1 MKRLRMFTGI
11 LAVALILLSP
21 ISRASAASAEEERS
35 GIQSIDLMSNDTGI
49 SFGNS
54 KRVRGLRFNFR
65 DEGVEEVSGLNLTL
79 WKPGEN
85 PDAVMKG
92 LLLGIYGPSADE
104 LHFLSAGI
112 FTVEAFSRIS
122 GIAVGGGAVICEGE
136 INGISIGGLANVAG
150 SMNGIALGGLANV
163 AEGGVNGVTV
173 GGLANVADGGVKGIT
188 LGGLAN
194 VAAGSVSGITLGG
207 LANVA
212 EGGMAGISL
221 GGLANVAEGGV
232 SGITLGGLANVAE
245 GGMAGISVGGLA
257 NVAEGGMMGVS
268 LGGLANVAEGG
279 MTGISLG
286 GLANVA
292 EGDMKGISLGGL
304 ANVAEDG
311 MTGISVGGL
320 ALVSQG
326 SILGLNAGGLA
337 VLSESSIAGI
347 TASLGGI
354 DGRTTVA
361 GITVGVLGAISVED
375 VKEQDFRYTGI
386 KARNAR
392 WITAHGIDIDVED
405 ELLGLAA
412 SGIRINARRIKGFA
426 SSLVVTA
433 DEMRGLGIGAVNYTS
448 GLQVGL
454 SIGIVNYT
462 ERLKGVQLG
471 LVNIAKN
478 KSKPFRVLPIMNAC
492 FK

>member
-163 AEGGVNGVTV
+163 AEGGVNGITV

-194 VAAGSVSGITLGG
+194 VAAGS
-207 LANVA
+207 
-212 EGGMAGISL
+212 
-221 GGLANVAEGGV
+221 V

-375 VKEQDFRYTGI
+375 VKEQDFRYAGI